1 MEGEASVPKPVLFAC
16 DQAVAGLEVGFVAA
30 EPDWTVEMLM
40 GARRPWLARS
50 QCRCL
55 LRLHLRHVAVAQA
68 LSAAGG
74 HQRRMLRDAG
84 AMERS
89 IAGETGRHVRVTA
102 LESQAIPGLDLSP
115 GARIRGAAA
124 RRTASVV
131 RSALIT
137 GVPLVLVS
145 LMPCWSRACS
155 CVASASRPASKDACL
170 APSDIGHS
178 VRRRLP
184 GAARRPGHARRDCA
198 AQGRAACT
206 GARRGPAA
214 RRRPAAD
221 RRGAGACARHPCR
234 CCAPAPGSTAVACGA
249 GARARSFFLAF
260 NGLLPA
266 RWPRRSL
273 TAHLLKFLRTLLR
286 TTTCHAHMHCLH
298 PAARMQRR
306 PPLVTRACTC
316 SGRRDGRGAGGCR
329 GAAGAVRAAVL
340 GRGRRHGLPAW
351 RVWPGAA
358 APDTAA
364 RLPSQDDGLGMC
376 RPATLAMFLSTYNE
390 FAE

>member
-1 MEGEASVPKPVLFAC
+1 
-16 DQAVAGLEVGFVAA
+16 
-30 EPDWTVEMLM
+30 M

-170 APSDIGHS
+170 GPSDLGHL

-184 GAARRPGHARRDCA
+184 GAARRPGHAGRDCA

-206 GARRGPAA
+206 GARRGLAA

-221 RRGAGACARHPCR
+221 WRGAGACARHPCR
-234 CCAPAPGSTAVACGA
+234 CCAPAPDSTAVACDA
-249 GARARSFFLAF
+249 GARARSFSLAF

-273 TAHLLKFLRTLLR
+273 TAHLLKFLRGCRDDYHSSRAL
-286 TTTCHAHMHCLH
+286 
-298 PAARMQRR
+298 PWMQRQPRCWPPPWRSWGRTRSSSGAR
-306 PPLVTRACTC
+306 PTASASCPA
-316 SGRRDGRGAGGCR
+316 
-329 GAAGAVRAAVL
+329 GAAGGHCSQHSRPPPSQGDGPCVCRAATLDMSLFHIRRV
-340 GRGRRHGLPAW
+340 RGH
-351 RVWPGAA
+351 
-358 APDTAA
+358 
-364 RLPSQDDGLGMC
+364 DDC
-376 RPATLAMFLSTYNE
+376 
-390 FAE
+390 

>member
-1 MEGEASVPKPVLFAC
+1 
-16 DQAVAGLEVGFVAA
+16 
-30 EPDWTVEMLM
+30 
-40 GARRPWLARS
+40 
-50 QCRCL
+50 
-55 LRLHLRHVAVAQA
+55 
-68 LSAAGG
+68 
-74 HQRRMLRDAG
+74 
-84 AMERS
+84 
-89 IAGETGRHVRVTA
+89 
-102 LESQAIPGLDLSP
+102 
-115 GARIRGAAA
+115 
-124 RRTASVV
+124 
-131 RSALIT
+131 
-137 GVPLVLVS
+137 VLVS